1 MCELPQPAAVL
12 DLGCGAD
19 SLDPA
24 VLSSLDRLCLVAG
37 TRSAQL
43 QAMFCAAPLLGRV
56 PCAVGLVVVG
66 AGQDD
71 AARIAER
78 IGYPLLAAIPHDAY
92 LADDSFA
99 ARAPT
104 LRAVDTLL
112 RALA

>member
-1 MCELPQPAAVL
+1 
-12 DLGCGAD
+12 
-19 SLDPA
+19 
-24 VLSSLDRLCLVAG
+24 
-37 TRSAQL
+37 
-43 QAMFCAAPLLGRV
+43 
-56 PCAVGLVVVG
+56 LVVVG